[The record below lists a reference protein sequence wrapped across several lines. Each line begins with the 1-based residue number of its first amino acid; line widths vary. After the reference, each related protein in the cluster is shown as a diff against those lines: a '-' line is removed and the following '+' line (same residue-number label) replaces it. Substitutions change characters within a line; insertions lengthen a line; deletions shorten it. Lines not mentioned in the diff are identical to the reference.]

1 MDIHPSDEVRSVA
14 GEGHFTGTVWLDGL
28 IDEPG
33 DDGMRMYRVC
43 FEPGARTNW
52 HRHPGGQALH
62 IVAGR
67 ARVGAEGE
75 AAQTVSPGDS
85 VYTPPGQWHWHGA
98 TPGAYMVHI
107 AVNPGGKT
115 EWGEDKPVTDEE
127 YEA

>member
-14 GEGHFTGTVWLDGL
+14 GGGHFTGRVWLDGL

-33 DDGMRMYRVC
+33 DEGMRMYRVC

-52 HRHPGGQALH
+52 HQHPGGQALY
-62 IVAGR
+62 ILAGQ
-67 ARVGAEGE
+67 ARVGAGGE
-75 AAQTVSPGDS
+75 AARTVSPGDS

-98 TPGAYMVHI
+98 TPGAYMVHV

-115 EWGEDKPVTDEE
+115 EWGDDRPVTDEE
-127 YEA
+127 YEG